1 MKNSLCLSEQ
11 AGKSTPTA
19 ERIDAIVNK
28 LSIAPP
34 PTYMSAAVIPSTVEF
49 GLRRSYYLLFSRFI
63 NKCNTIMVHRQ
74 ALRSATDDVDPE
86 DARRRILFPGVGST
100 LSSTARVQRQSKASV
115 NGSLDNNS
123 SVRFSKVVL
132 ACTAVLSVI
141 SIRTALQIWD
151 KDVFASPNMLLHPSL
166 SHAPDADAPHQ
177 SSPRLIEALK
187 NAPIGSLGPSGT
199 NRKHMR
205 YYDTL
210 FYTTMQY
217 GADAK
222 SIIEVGCA
230 SDPFLKHLSWIDQRT
245 CVAPYF
251 VEYGKD
257 SGKYLNTDI
266 KKVTADFM
274 EYELPND
281 ENFDLLLCN
290 QVLEHVPNP
299 AAFMKKL
306 IASARTSIISVP
318 YNWGD
323 CGKTCNHKTN
333 HITIDKL
340 KKWSAP
346 YVPVYHKIVEEE
358 GSGGNRKRAIVVFE
372 TI

>member
-1 MKNSLCLSEQ
+1 MEIQ
-11 AGKSTPTA
+11 Q
-19 ERIDAIVNK
+19 
-28 LSIAPP
+28 SI
-34 PTYMSAAVIPSTVEF
+34 
-49 GLRRSYYLLFSRFI
+49 
-63 NKCNTIMVHRQ
+63 
-74 ALRSATDDVDPE
+74 RSATDAVDSE
-86 DARRRILFPGVGST
+86 DARRRIHFPGVGST
-100 LSSTARVQRQSKASV
+100 LSSTVRVQRPSNASV
-115 NGSLDNNS
+115 YGSLDNNS

-132 ACTAVLSVI
+132 ACTAALSVI
-141 SIRTALQIWD
+141 SIRMALQIWD
-151 KDVFASPNMLLHPSL
+151 KDMIMIASPTMLRYPSL
-166 SHAPDADAPHQ
+166 SNAPDASHQ

-230 SDPFLKHLSWIDQRT
+230 SDPFLKHLGWIDQRT

-251 VEYGKD
+251 VEYGND
-257 SGKYLNTDI
+257 SGKYVHLNSTSDI

-281 ENFDLLLCN
+281 EKFDLLLCN
-290 QVLEHVPNP
+290 QVLEHVPKP
-299 AAFMKKL
+299 ASFMKKL
-306 IASARTSIISVP
+306 IASAKTSIISVP

-323 CGKTCNHKTN
+323 CGETCNHKTH
-333 HITIDKL
+333 HITIDQL

-346 YVPVYHKIVEEE
+346 HVPVYHKIVEEE
-358 GSGGNRKRAIVVFE
+358 GSGGNRKRVIVVFE
-372 TI
+372 TL